1 MATVFVETTVAGHL
15 AGRLHA
21 DPIIAARQV
30 VTRRWWPIASARHRL
45 LISQLV
51 LDECAGGDPTAA
63 RERLEV
69 VALLALL
76 DVTDAVD
83 DLADALTANGAIPP
97 SEPRDAFH
105 IAIAAVNGAQ
115 YLVTWNFK
123 HIANAAMRGSIE
135 SVCRNSGFEHP
146 LSVRPK
152 NWPENTMPDS
162 PTDEIRAIRHELA
175 AKFDN
180 DIKRIGED
188 LRLRQQASGCEYI
201 RLPKRIPHSQH
212 TANQTSH
219 APTSRE

>member
-1 MATVFVETTVAGHL
+1 MATVYVETTVIGHL

-30 VTRRWWPIASARHRL
+30 VTRRCEVASNRY
-45 LISQLV
+45 
-51 LDECAGGDPTAA
+51 AG
-63 RERLEV
+63 
-69 VALLALL
+69 
-76 DVTDAVD
+76 
-83 DLADALTANGAIPP
+83 IPGL
-97 SEPRDAFH
+97 
-105 IAIAAVNGAQ
+105 N
-115 YLVTWNFK
+115 
-123 HIANAAMRGSIE
+123 
-135 SVCRNSGFEHP
+135 HP

-152 NWPENTMPDS
+152 NWPENMMPDS

-180 DIKRIGED
+180 DIKRIGDD
-188 LRLRQQASGCEYI
+188 LRFRQQASGCEYI